1 MGVMDTIYGN
11 STALGAANKYKN
23 QFNRVFVKDGLDYE
37 SEPLVTGYFFLSFNY
52 PKTVSAPTNKQYGA
66 VAKDHA
72 IAVMNAVNTG
82 IDLPDIS
89 ISVVT
94 IDGLGG
100 TWNSVPG
107 RLDIGKTFNV
117 KYWETFNGEVVNTH
131 RQWVFQL
138 RDPRSGA
145 ARVHTDSAAKGVAT
159 NYRQDR
165 YKGQLWWFMTD
176 PNIDRVIF
184 AIEFLGIWPTN
195 LPLSNI
201 ANDVATNDKV
211 EINIT
216 YSYDRPYFYPG
227 TVVHTSTK
235 YLGNRYKMMIDID
248 SQKGD
253 MVG

>member
-1 MGVMDTIYGN
+1 MGVMNTIYGN
-11 STALGAANKYKN
+11 STALGASNKYKN
-23 QFNRVFVKDGLDYE
+23 QFNRVFVADGMDYE

-52 PKTVSAPTNKQYGA
+52 PSSIASPSNSQYGS
-66 VAKDHA
+66 VTRDNA

-117 KYWETFNGEVVNTH
+117 KYWETFNGEVVNVH
-131 RQWVFQL
+131 RQWLFQL

-145 ARVHTDSAAKGVAT
+145 ARVHTDSAAKGIAT
-159 NYRQDR
+159 NYRQDK

-227 TVVHTSTK
+227 TVAHTSSK
-235 YLGNRYKMMIDID
+235 YLGNRHKMMIGLDN
-248 SQKGD
+248 QKGN
-253 MVG
+253 VIG

>member
-1 MGVMDTIYGN
+1 MGVMNTIYGN
-11 STALGAANKYKN
+11 STALGAANKYNN
-23 QFNRVFVKDGLDYE
+23 QFNRVFVRDGLDYE

-52 PKTVSAPTNKQYGA
+52 PATVAAPSNAQYGA
-66 VAKDHA
+66 VSKDNA

-117 KYWETFNGEVVNTH
+117 KYWETFNGEVVNIH

-145 ARVHTDSAAKGVAT
+145 ARVHTDATAKGPAT

-227 TVVHTSTK
+227 TVVHTSSK
-235 YLGNRYKMMIDID
+235 YLGNRHKMMIDID
-248 SQKGD
+248 TQKGD
-253 MVG
+253 LVG